1 MSGGS
6 RGRRIWR
13 VVGYAA
19 AGLVLLVV
27 VLVVGTWLAVRAW
40 GPELARERLET
51 ALSSALGRPTR
62 VEGVSVEPWLGRV
75 VISGVTAA
83 ALDGEPG
90 PHFIKLARLEAN
102 VGLSSLWR
110 RRLVLRSIRFDDADL
125 RLRSGG
131 GGALRELPLLPEVVR
146 AGPIEIELGAL
157 ELRRGQ
163 VSYDDPANSLR
174 VQARGLAATLRPGRD
189 AMATT
194 VAAREV
200 TLDLPQARERIE
212 TLDAAIRVTPT
223 RLEISRLVGTWEGR
237 RVTVAG
243 RVDGPF
249 DQPRLDLTAH
259 GDVDAAAV
267 GRKAGSAWALAG
279 VVGVSARL
287 EGAASGPRVTA
298 DVTFDDLTAGPVR
311 ARAGKAHATL
321 VDGVLSLSR
330 VEARAFDGA
339 VKGSL
344 VLELQHVER
353 AHLILEARG
362 VSIAALESL
371 GRTKIGV
378 TGRLDADLDARGDLR
393 DPVHAR
399 SQIRVSARETRLPG
413 QLAALGP
420 GTVDAEARADRG
432 VFDIA
437 RGASSWPGLKL
448 DTRGRATVDGP
459 ATLHISATGE
469 IARLAPLVGQS
480 RAGGDAA
487 LEADLAGRWSDP
499 TLTGRLELRTPFVAD
514 YRADAVVLPFELT
527 RRSLSVTAASARLGR
542 SRLTASGTAAWPA
555 TASPAVPSPETIRV
569 DLAAQ
574 TDEARLEDA
583 WPWLPAAARGSG
595 PVRATAQLKGTL
607 ASWRVTGL
615 ASSSALAW
623 PPPAPETREL
633 SVTFDAT
640 PERLEV
646 SALRT
651 VVLDA
656 PVTAKGRWR
665 WAGGGEIEATTG
677 AFDLTRLPGIPE
689 TMRIEGRA
697 RANVAAALRDGK
709 ITGSARLRGERLAVG
724 GYALGA
730 GTADVSVDDN
740 SVKGEL
746 ALPESR
752 IAATAEGRLD
762 GVVATRLTATDV
774 DLGPLLRQARPE
786 VFKNVGLRLSASA
799 TFDVPARDPRSARGL
814 VHLEPVAIETG
825 DEHWDARGPILIRRE
840 PGKLTLER
848 MELVGRLGSATA
860 AGWVD
865 DAGTIEGT
873 LRGQVPLAL
882 LAVLRREVREASGRL
897 DLDVRVGG
905 TTSKPNVLGRGTIA
919 GGVVAVRDLP
929 FVIRDMEGRIVLSAA
944 RVRIEELKANIGA
957 GTVRVAGDAALDGA
971 SLGPYQLALT
981 ARGVGLTPVEGLDT
995 VWNADLTV
1003 VGREARGVVR
1013 GEARLVRGS
1022 YSRDLSILPILMNSG
1037 ARGEP
1042 AEWGR
1047 EVALQV
1053 GVRLDDNLVV
1063 RSPQAQVR
1071 AGGSLSLQ
1079 GTVAH
1084 PVVLGTIETQ
1094 DGRITFRRHRF
1105 TLENVVVR
1113 FDDPRR
1119 INPYLDVR
1127 ATTRIRT
1134 YDVTMWL
1141 SGRADDLRIRLS
1153 SEPPLPQE
1161 DLLALVTLGATR
1173 AELGTSGGLVFAGE
1187 AAQILSKEL
1196 LGNDVS
1202 VPTVDV
1208 LEFGKNEAGEDQF
1221 RVGKRLNDRTLVTY
1235 TGSFA
1240 EGGKSKLR
1248 VEYQLLGPL
1257 LLAGEQEFNGGVGG
1271 DVILRLRFR

>member
-13 VVGYAA
+13 FVGYAA
-19 AGLVLLVV
+19 GALLLLVV
-27 VLVVGTWLAVRAW
+27 VLAVGTWLAVRAW
-40 GPELARERLET
+40 GPELARERVET
-51 ALSSALGRPTR
+51 ALSSALERPTR
-62 VEGVSVEPWLGRV
+62 VERVSVEPLLGRV
-75 VISGVTAA
+75 VIIGVTAA
-83 ALDGEPG
+83 SVAGEPG
-90 PHFIKLARLEAN
+90 PHLLKLSRLEAN
-102 VGLSSLWR
+102 VGISSLWR
-110 RRLVLRSIRFDDADL
+110 RRLVLRSIRFDDVDL

-131 GGALRELPLLPEVVR
+131 GGALREIPLLPEVVR
-146 AGPIEIELGAL
+146 AGPIEVELGPL
-157 ELRRGQ
+157 ELRQGQ

-174 VQARGLAATLRPGRD
+174 VQVRGLAATLRPGRR
-189 AMATT
+189 AMTAT
-194 VAAREV
+194 VAARELTV
-200 TLDLPQARERIE
+200 DAPQAHERIGE
-212 TLDAAIRVTPT
+212 LDGAIRIAPA
-223 RLEISRLVGTWEGR
+223 RLDITRLVGVWESQ

-249 DQPRLDLTAH
+249 DQPRLDLTAR
-259 GDVDAAAV
+259 GDVDASAI
-267 GRKAGSAWALAG
+267 GRKVGSAWALGG

-287 EGAASGPRVTA
+287 EGAASAPRITA
-298 DVTFDDLTAGPVR
+298 DATFDDLTAGPVR

-344 VLELQHVER
+344 VLELQHLER
-353 AHLILEARG
+353 AQLVVEARG
-362 VSIAALESL
+362 VSIAALEAL
-371 GRTKIGV
+371 GHTRIGA
-378 TGRLDADLDARGDLR
+378 TGRLDADLDARGDVR

-399 SQIRVSARETRLPG
+399 SQIRVSAREARLPG

-420 GTVDAEARADRG
+420 GTVDAEARAEGG
-432 VFDIA
+432 VFEIT
-437 RGASSWPGLKL
+437 RGASSWPGLTI
-448 DTRGRATVDGP
+448 DARGRAMVNGP

-487 LEADLAGRWSDP
+487 LEAELAGRWSDP
-499 TLTGRLELRTPFVAD
+499 KLTGRLELRAPFVAD

-527 RRSLSVTAASARLGR
+527 RRSLSLTAASARQGR

-555 TASPAVPSPETIRV
+555 TALPAVPSPETVRV

-574 TDEARLEDA
+574 TDDARLEDA
-583 WPWLPAAARGSG
+583 WPWLPDAARGTG

-607 ASWRVTGL
+607 ASWRLTGQ
-615 ASSSALAW
+615 ASSSALTW

-633 SVTFDAT
+633 SVTFEVT

-646 SALRT
+646 PALRT

-656 PVTAKGRWR
+656 PVTAKGHWR
-665 WAGGGEIEATTG
+665 WAGGGEIEAATG
-677 AFDLTRLPGIPE
+677 AFDLTRLPGMPE
-689 TMRIEGRA
+689 GMRIDGRV
-697 RANVAAALRDGK
+697 RANLSAGLRDGK
-709 ITGSARLRGERLAVG
+709 VTGSARLRGERLAVG
-724 GYALGA
+724 GYTLGS

-740 SVKGEL
+740 ALKGDL

-752 IAATAEGRLD
+752 IAGTAHGRLD
-762 GVVATRLTATDV
+762 GIVATRLTATDV
-774 DLGPLLRQARPE
+774 DLGPFLRQARPD
-786 VFKNVGLRLSASA
+786 VFQNVGLRLSAVA
-799 TFDVPARDPRSARGL
+799 TVDVPARDPRSARGL
-814 VHLEPVAIETG
+814 VRLEPVAIESG
-825 DEHWDARGPILIRRE
+825 DEHWEARGPILIRRE

-848 MELVGRLGSATA
+848 AELVGRLGSATA
-860 AGWVD
+860 TGWVD
-865 DAGTIEGT
+865 DTGTIDGT

-882 LAVLRREVREASGRL
+882 LPVLRREVREASGRV

-905 TTSKPNVLGRGTIA
+905 TTAKPNLLGRGTIA

-929 FVIRDMEGRIVLSAA
+929 FVIRDMEGKVVLSAT
-944 RVRIEELKANIGA
+944 RVRLEELRANVGS
-957 GTVRVAGDAALDGA
+957 GTVRVAGDAVLDGG
-971 SLGPYQLALT
+971 SVGPYQMTLT
-981 ARGVGLTPVEGLDT
+981 ARGVGLAPVDGLDT
-995 VWNADLTV
+995 VWNADLSV
-1003 VGREARGVVR
+1003 VGRDARSLVR
-1013 GEARLVRGS
+1013 GEAHLLRGS
-1022 YSRDLSILPILMNSG
+1022 YSRDLSILPILMNRG

-1047 EVALQV
+1047 DVALQI

-1134 YDVTMWL
+1134 YDVTMSL

-1187 AAQILSKEL
+1187 AAQMLSKEL
-1196 LGNDVS
+1196 LGSDTNI
-1202 VPTVDV
+1202 PTLDV
-1208 LEFGKNEAGEDQF
+1208 LELGKNESGEDQF
-1221 RVGKRLNDRTLVTY
+1221 RVGKRLGERTLVTY
-1235 TGSFA
+1235 SGSFA

-1257 LLAGEQEFNGGVGG
+1257 LVAGEQDFSGGVGG

>member
-13 VVGYAA
+13 FLGYAA
-19 AGLVLLVV
+19 GALLLLVV
-27 VLVVGTWLAVRAW
+27 VLAVGTWLAVRAW

-51 ALSSALGRPTR
+51 ALTSALGRPTR
-62 VEGVSVEPWLGRV
+62 IEGVSVEPWLGRV

-90 PHFIKLARLEAN
+90 PHFLKLARLEAN
-102 VGLSSLWR
+102 VGVSSLWR
-110 RRLVLRSIRFDDADL
+110 RRLVLRSIRFHDVDL

-131 GGALRELPLLPEVVR
+131 GEALREIPLLPETVQ
-146 AGPIEIELGAL
+146 AGLISIELGPL

-163 VSYDDPANSLR
+163 ISYDDPGRALR
-174 VQARGLAATLRPGRD
+174 VQASGLAATLRPGRD

-194 VAAREV
+194 VEAREFTIDV
-200 TLDLPQARERIE
+200 PHARERIDA
-212 TLDAAIRVTPT
+212 LDAVIRIAPT
-223 RLEISRLVGTWEGR
+223 RLEITRLAATWEGR

-243 RVDGPF
+243 RLDGPF
-249 DQPRLDLTAH
+249 DQPRLDLTAR

-267 GRKAGSAWALAG
+267 GRKVSSAWALAG
-279 VVGVSARL
+279 VVGVSAKL
-287 EGAASGPRVTA
+287 EGAASAPRVTV
-298 DVTFDDLTAGPVR
+298 DVTFDDLTAGPVK

-321 VDGVLSLSR
+321 VDGVLSLGR
-330 VEARAFDGA
+330 FEARALDGA

-344 VLELQHVER
+344 VLELQHIER
-353 AHLILEARG
+353 AHLVLEARG
-362 VSIAALESL
+362 VSIAALEAL
-371 GRTKIGV
+371 GGAKIGV

-399 SQIRVSARETRLPG
+399 SQIRLSARETRLPG

-448 DTRGRATVDGP
+448 DATGRATVDGA

-480 RAGGDAA
+480 RAGGDAT

-499 TLTGRLELRTPFVAD
+499 TLTGRLELRAPFVAD

-527 RRSLSVTAASARLGR
+527 RHSLSLTAASARLGR
-542 SRLTASGTAAWPA
+542 SRVTASGTAAWPA
-555 TASPAVPSPETIRV
+555 TASPAVASPETVRV
-569 DLAAQ
+569 DLTAH
-574 TDEARLEDA
+574 TDDARLEDA
-583 WPWLPAAARGSG
+583 GPWLPAAARGSG

-607 ASWRVTGL
+607 ASWRVTGQ
-615 ASSSALAW
+615 ASSSALEW

-640 PERLEV
+640 PERLEI

-656 PVTAKGRWR
+656 PVTANGRWR
-665 WAGGGEIEATTG
+665 WAGSGEVEATTG
-677 AFDLTRLPGIPE
+677 AFDLTRLPGLPE
-689 TMRIEGRA
+689 SMRIDGRA
-697 RANVAAALRDGK
+697 RANLTASLRDGK
-709 ITGSARLRGERLAVG
+709 ITGSARLRGDRLALG
-724 GYALGA
+724 GYTFGA

-740 SVKGEL
+740 ALKGEL
-746 ALPESR
+746 SLPELR
-752 IAATAEGRLD
+752 IAATAQGRLD
-762 GVVATRLTATDV
+762 GMVATRLTATDL
-774 DLGPLLRQARPE
+774 DLGPFLRQARPE
-786 VFKNVGLRLSASA
+786 VFKNVGLRLSAAA

-814 VHLEPVAIETG
+814 ARLEPVALETG
-825 DEHWDARGPILIRRE
+825 DEHWDARGPIVIRRE

-848 MELVGRLGSATA
+848 AELVGRLGSATA
-860 AGWVD
+860 TGWVD
-865 DAGTIEGT
+865 DAGTIDAT

-882 LAVLRREVREASGRL
+882 LAVLRPEVREASGRV

-905 TTSKPNVLGRGTIA
+905 TTAKPIMLGRGTIG
-919 GGVVAVRDLP
+919 GGVIAVRDLP
-929 FVIRDMEGRIVLSAA
+929 FVIRDMEGRFVLSAA
-944 RVRIEELKANIGA
+944 RVRIEELKANVGS
-957 GTVRVAGDAALDGA
+957 GTVRVTGDAALDGA
-971 SLGPYQLALT
+971 RLGPYQVALT
-981 ARGVGLTPVEGLDT
+981 ARGVGLTPVDGLDT
-995 VWNADLTV
+995 VWNADLTL
-1003 VGREARGVVR
+1003 VGRESRGVVR
-1013 GEARLVRGS
+1013 GEARLLRGS

-1053 GVRLDDNLVV
+1053 GVRLDDNLIV

-1079 GTVAH
+1079 GTVAQ

-1141 SGRADDLRIRLS
+1141 SGRADDLKIRLA

-1173 AELGTSGGLVFAGE
+1173 AELGSSGGLAFAGE

-1196 LGNDVS
+1196 LGDDVS
-1202 VPTVDV
+1202 VPTPDV
-1208 LEFGKNEAGEDQF
+1208 LEFGRNEAGEEGF
-1221 RVGKRLNDRTLVTY
+1221 RVGKRINDRTLVTY
-1235 TGSFA
+1235 SGSFA

-1257 LLAGEQEFNGGVGG
+1257 LLAGEQAFSGGVGG

>member
-1 MSGGS
+1 MKGGS
-6 RGRRIWR
+6 RGRRFWR
-13 VVGYAA
+13 YLGYAA
-19 AGLVLLVV
+19 GGLLLLVV
-27 VLVVGTWLAVRAW
+27 VLAVGTWLAVRAW
-40 GPELARERLET
+40 GPELARERVEA
-51 ALSSALGRPTR
+51 ALSSALERPTQ
-62 VEGVSVEPWLGRV
+62 VERVSVEPLLGRV

-83 ALDGEPG
+83 AVAGEPG
-90 PHFIKLARLEAN
+90 PHFVKLARLEAN
-102 VGLSSLWR
+102 VGISSLWR
-110 RRLVLRSIRFDDADL
+110 RRLVLRSIRFDDVDL
-125 RLRSGG
+125 RLSSGG
-131 GGALRELPLLPEVVR
+131 GGALREIPLLPEVVR
-146 AGPIEIELGAL
+146 AGPIEVELGPL

-174 VQARGLAATLRPGRD
+174 VQVRGIAATLRPGRE
-189 AMATT
+189 AMTTT
-194 VAAREV
+194 VSAREV
-200 TLDLPQARERIE
+200 TLDAPQVSERIGE
-212 TLDAAIRVTPT
+212 VDGAIRITPT
-223 RLEISRLVGTWEGR
+223 RLEITRLVGAWEGR
-237 RVTVAG
+237 RVSVAG
-243 RVDGPF
+243 RVNGPF
-249 DQPRLDLTAH
+249 DQPRLDLTAR

-267 GRKAGSAWALAG
+267 GRRAASAWPLTG

-287 EGAASGPRVTA
+287 EGAASAPRVTA

-321 VDGVLSLSR
+321 IDGVLSLSR
-330 VEARAFDGA
+330 FEARAFDGA

-353 AHLILEARG
+353 ARLVVEARG
-362 VSIAALESL
+362 VSIAALEAL
-371 GRTKIGV
+371 GRTKIGA

-399 SQIRVSARETRLPG
+399 SQLRVSARETRLPG
-413 QLAALGP
+413 QLATLGP
-420 GTVDAEARADRG
+420 GTVDAEAHAERG
-432 VFDIA
+432 VFDIT
-437 RGASSWPGLKL
+437 RGVSSWPGLRL
-448 DTRGRATVDGP
+448 DARGRATVDGP
-459 ATLHISATGE
+459 ATLHLSATGE
-469 IARLAPLVGQS
+469 IARLAPLIGQS
-480 RAGGDAA
+480 RAGGDAT

-499 TLTGRLELRTPFVAD
+499 TLTGRLELRAPFVAD

-527 RRSLSVTAASARLGR
+527 RRSLSLAAASARLGR
-542 SRLTASGTAAWPA
+542 SRLTASGTATWPA
-555 TASPAVPSPETIRV
+555 AASPAVPSPQTVRV
-569 DLAAQ
+569 DLTAQ
-574 TDEARLEDA
+574 TDDARLEDA
-583 WPWLPAAARGSG
+583 WPWIPAAARGTG
-595 PVRATAQLKGTL
+595 PIRATAQLKGTL
-607 ASWRVTGL
+607 ASWRVTGQ
-615 ASSSALAW
+615 AGSSALTWA
-623 PPPAPETREL
+623 PPVPEVREV
-633 SVTFDAT
+633 SVTFEVTLD
-640 PERLEV
+640 RLEV
-646 SALRT
+646 PALRS

-656 PVTAKGRWR
+656 PVTAKGRWL
-665 WAGGGEIEATTG
+665 WAGSGEVEGATGT
-677 AFDLTRLPGIPE
+677 FDLTRLPGMPE
-689 TMRIEGRA
+689 GMQIQGRA
-697 RANVAAALRDGK
+697 RANLAASVRDSK

-724 GYALGA
+724 GYTLGA

-740 SVKGEL
+740 ALRGEL

-752 IAATAEGRLD
+752 IAGTAQGRLD

-774 DLGPLLRQARPE
+774 DLGPFLRQLRPD
-786 VFKNVGLRLSASA
+786 VFNTVGLRLSASA
-799 TFDVPARDPRSARGL
+799 SLDVPVRDPRSARGL
-814 VHLEPVAIETG
+814 VRLEPVAIETG
-825 DEHWDARGPILIRRE
+825 DEHWEARGPILIRRE
-840 PGKLTLER
+840 PGRLTLER
-848 MELVGRLGSATA
+848 AELVGRLGSATA
-860 AGWVD
+860 TGWVD
-865 DAGTIEGT
+865 DAGTIDGT

-882 LAVLRREVREASGRL
+882 LPVLRREVREASGRV

-905 TTSKPNVLGRGTIA
+905 TTAKPSLLGRGTIV

-929 FVIRDMEGRIVLSAA
+929 FVIRDMEGKVVLTAA
-944 RVRIEELKANIGA
+944 RVRLEELKANIGS
-957 GTVRVAGDAALDGA
+957 GTVRVTGDAALDGG
-971 SLGPYQLALT
+971 SVGPYQATLT
-981 ARGVGLTPVEGLDT
+981 ARGVGLTPVDGLDT

-1003 VGREARGVVR
+1003 VGREARGLVR
-1013 GEARLVRGS
+1013 GEAHLLRGS
-1022 YSRDLSILPILMNSG
+1022 YSRDLSILPILMNRG

-1047 EVALQV
+1047 DVSLQI

-1134 YDVTMWL
+1134 YDVTMSL

-1187 AAQILSKEL
+1187 AAQMLSKEL
-1196 LGNDVS
+1196 LGSETNI
-1202 VPTVDV
+1202 PTLDV
-1208 LEFGKNEAGEDQF
+1208 LEMGKSESGEDQF
-1221 RVGKRLNDRTLVTY
+1221 RVGKRLGERTLVTY

-1257 LLAGEQEFNGGVGG
+1257 LVAGEQDFSGGVGG